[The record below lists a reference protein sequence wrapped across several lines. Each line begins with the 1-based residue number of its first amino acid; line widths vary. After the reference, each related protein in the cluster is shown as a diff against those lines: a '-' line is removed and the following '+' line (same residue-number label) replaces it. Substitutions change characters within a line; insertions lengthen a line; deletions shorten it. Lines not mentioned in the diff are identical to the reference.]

1 MHLTWTLLTMPPL
14 NYTIAGTLILHSTI
28 FRWRQREG
36 SGFSE
41 NLPKRHDSTSTLSEW
56 LVPTL
61 WSLVLISLAVTSAV
75 YVHLLC
81 VLLMSLSR
89 TLTTL
94 VLCRSL
100 AGVNQRITLPLFYTV
115 IILQI
120 ISSSLIVTGPL
131 YHNWVGMSSVY
142 CTLFHSFLRVFYCSP
157 PTFLCR
163 CNTFIITYYPDL
175 SRGCPRGGAHRVGCT
190 DLTTHLSHGLC

>member
-1 MHLTWTLLTMPPL
+1 MPSL

-81 VLLMSLSR
+81 VLRVSLSR

-157 PTFLCR
+157 PTFPCR

>member
-1 MHLTWTLLTMPPL
+1 M
-14 NYTIAGTLILHSTI
+14 
-28 FRWRQREG
+28 
-36 SGFSE
+36 
-41 NLPKRHDSTSTLSEW
+41 
-56 LVPTL
+56 
-61 WSLVLISLAVTSAV
+61 TSAV
-75 YVHLLC
+75 YVHYSASYSCLL
-81 VLLMSLSR
+81 VR
-89 TLTTL
+89 HEPHR

-157 PTFLCR
+157 PTFPCR
-163 CNTFIITYYPDL
+163 YNTFIITYYPDL
-175 SRGCPRGGAHRVGCT
+175 SRGESERWCPQGWMYGFNNAPVPRSVLAYYFGL
-190 DLTTHLSHGLC
+190 LTQVSPLRTPT

>member
-1 MHLTWTLLTMPPL
+1 MK
-14 NYTIAGTLILHSTI
+14 ARGSQRI
-28 FRWRQREG
+28 FQ
-36 SGFSE
+36 SDTTQ
-41 NLPKRHDSTSTLSEW
+41 L
-56 LVPTL
+56 
-61 WSLVLISLAVTSAV
+61 
-75 YVHLLC
+75 LLC
-81 VLLMSLSR
+81 LSGLFPLSDLWYSSSSLSHRPSTFELCELLVSLSR

-157 PTFLCR
+157 PTFPCR
-163 CNTFIITYYPDL
+163 YNTFIITYYPDL

-190 DLTTHLSHGLC
+190 DLLTHLSHGLC

>member
-1 MHLTWTLLTMPPL
+1 MATAWRLGVLRESSKATRLNFYPVWVACSHSLISGTHLTRRDIGRLRP
-14 NYTIAGTLILHSTI
+14 
-28 FRWRQREG
+28 
-36 SGFSE
+36 
-41 NLPKRHDSTSTLSEW
+41 
-56 LVPTL
+56 
-61 WSLVLISLAVTSAV
+61 
-75 YVHLLC
+75 LLC
-81 VLLMSLSR
+81 VLRVSLSR

-100 AGVNQRITLPLFYTV
+100 AGVNQRITLPLFYSV

-120 ISSSLIVTGPL
+120 ISSSLIVTVPL

-157 PTFLCR
+157 PTFPCR

>member
-1 MHLTWTLLTMPPL
+1 MFDNVKALGSQRIFQSDTTQLLPCLSGLFPL
-14 NYTIAGTLILHSTI
+14 SDLWYSSHSPWH
-28 FRWRQREG
+28 R
-36 SGFSE
+36 
-41 NLPKRHDSTSTLSEW
+41 PSTSK
-56 LVPTL
+56 
-61 WSLVLISLAVTSAV
+61 
-75 YVHLLC
+75 LC
-81 VLLMSLSR
+81 VLRVSLSR

-157 PTFLCR
+157 PTFPCR
-163 CNTFIITYYPDL
+163 YNTFIITYYPDL

>member
-1 MHLTWTLLTMPPL
+1 MATAWRLGVLRESSKATRL
-14 NYTIAGTLILHSTI
+14 NFYPVWVACSHS
-28 FRWRQREG
+28 
-36 SGFSE
+36 
-41 NLPKRHDSTSTLSEW
+41 
-56 LVPTL
+56 
-61 WSLVLISLAVTSAV
+61 LISGTHLIAVTSAV

-81 VLLMSLSR
+81 VLRVSLSR

-157 PTFLCR
+157 PTFPCR